1 MRILA
6 LAISVLPVLCYS
18 QKLENLKAEVAG
30 EKIIITYDIAGSQ
43 PDDSYNISLYSSQDK
58 YTAPLT
64 RVTGD
69 VGKKIKEGKNKRI
82 EWDAPSEFNGI
93 KGTLLF
99 EVHAELVAK
108 LTLQN
113 SIDHARRGKV
123 VPIAW
128 RGGDQHTPVKIE
140 LMKDNVVVGI
150 IGTIKDKR
158 TTDWKIPAHQKTGK
172 DYHFRLTN
180 GKESINSKTFSIQPK
195 VPLLVKVIPVAGAGV
210 AAFLLLSGKK
220 DKGPTELA
228 TPPDLGLN

>member
-6 LAISVLPVLCYS
+6 LAIIVLPICCFA

-30 EKIIITYDIAGSQ
+30 DKIIITYDITGSQ

-58 YTAPLT
+58 YASPLT
-64 RVTGD
+64 QVTGD

-82 EWDAPSEFNGI
+82 EWDAPSEFNGV

-123 VPIAW
+123 APITW
-128 RGGDQHTPVKIE
+128 RGGDQHTPLKIE
-140 LMKDNVVVGI
+140 LVKDNVVMGV
-150 IGTIKDKR
+150 IGTIRDKR
-158 TTDWKIPAHQKTGK
+158 TFDWKIPARQKTGK
-172 DYHFRLTN
+172 NYHLRLTN
-180 GKESINSKTFSIQPK
+180 GRESVNSKAFSIQPK
-195 VPLLVKVIPVAGAGV
+195 VPLLAKVVPVAGVGIAV
-210 AAFLLLSGKK
+210 FLLLSG

>member
-1 MRILA
+1 MKKWVLA
-6 LAISVLPVLCYS
+6 CLVLPLHGYS

-30 EKIIITYDIAGSQ
+30 EKIIVTYDITGSH

-64 RVTGD
+64 LVTGD

-108 LTLQN
+108 LTFQN
-113 SIDHARRGKV
+113 SIDHVRRGK
-123 VPIAW
+123 IAPFTW
-128 RGGDQHTPVKIE
+128 RGGDQHASVKVE
-140 LMKDNVVVGI
+140 LVKGSEVVGV

-158 TTDWKIPAHQKTGK
+158 SFDWKIPSRQKTGK
-172 DYHFRLTN
+172 DYHVRLTN
-180 GKESINSKTFSIQPK
+180 GKEVINSKTFSIQPK
-195 VPLLVKVIPVAGAGV
+195 VPLLVKILPAAGVGV
-210 AAFLLLSGKK
+210 AAFLVLNGSKDSGTK
-220 DKGPTELA
+220 ELA

>member
-6 LAISVLPVLCYS
+6 LAILVLPTYCFS
-18 QKLENLKAEVAG
+18 QKLENLKAEVTG
-30 EKIIITYDIAGSQ
+30 EKIIVTYDITGSQ

-64 RVTGD
+64 LVTGD

-113 SIDHARRGKV
+113 SIDHVRRGKIA
-123 VPIAW
+123 PITW
-128 RGGDQHTPVKIE
+128 RGGDQHTSVKIE
-140 LMKDNVVVGI
+140 LVKGNEVMGVM
-150 IGTIKDKR
+150 GTIKDKR
-158 TTDWKIPAHQKTGK
+158 TFDWKIPTHQKTGK
-172 DYHFRLTN
+172 NYHLRLTN
-180 GKESINSKTFSIQPK
+180 GKESVSSKTFSIQPK
-195 VPLLVKVIPVAGAGV
+195 IPVVVKAVPVVGVGV
-210 AAFLLLSGKK
+210 AAFFLLSGEK

>member
-6 LAISVLPVLCYS
+6 LAILVLPTYCFS
-18 QKLENLKAEVAG
+18 QKLENLKAEVTG
-30 EKIIITYDIAGSQ
+30 EKIIVTYDITGSQ

-64 RVTGD
+64 LVTGD

-113 SIDHARRGKV
+113 SIDHVRRGKV
-123 VPIAW
+123 APIAW

-140 LMKDNVVVGI
+140 LVKGSEVMGV

-158 TTDWKIPAHQKTGK
+158 TFDWKIPAHQKTGK
-172 DYHFRLTN
+172 DYHLRLTN
-180 GKESINSKTFSIQPK
+180 GKEVINSKTFSIQPK
-195 VPLLVKVIPVAGAGV
+195 VPLLLKILPVAGVGV
-210 AAFLLLSGKK
+210 AAFLVLNGSKDSGTK
-220 DKGPTELA
+220 ELA